1 MERYCFRK
9 YEELKNVVSMDQI
22 EKNSDFLYEYFMQ
35 NKSDIL
41 YIMKDERL
49 EAVSSPGDVH
59 KFYIGE
65 GKCEFAINKDFL
77 FLEEFDYDKAQEI
90 FLRISTIH
98 EVPVIINHKFR
109 GVIANDQ
116 CKTEKEWEAI
126 RDDLKKCRMSK
137 QHTQWL
143 CADLI
148 RWKQCFPD
156 IKFFIYYIP
165 SDKYLSPDQMR
176 IRRSRIQSKYYGN
189 YDEKLEAEKR
199 EGFSRLE
206 YDRMRMTYNN
216 GIYQLMD
223 MNTSTCKISGGNRT
237 VPNADED
244 APHKIFVFGPCTM
257 FGAYVDDS
265 STIEYFLQEKIN
277 NAGKSYQVCNC
288 SMMGPEY
295 CYHRMFTENIKE
307 DDIVILA
314 LREIDFPYCYFDNQI
329 RRYFQSDLSLLFG
342 KFRDAEKMFLSCP
355 AHCNDVMNKEIA
367 DVLFEDIKNS
377 LADEKSTRAGTAMQD
392 YYIGFDIR
400 DYFLDYTKQYRNTDI
415 RVQEVI
421 GAVVMNCNPFTL
433 GHRFLI
439 ERALEKVDYL
449 YIFVVEE
456 NKSFF
461 AFEDRM
467 QMVKEGVRDIKRVSV
482 VPSGKYIISKD
493 TFAQYFQKEYVTE
506 IKSMDYDVR
515 IFGEIVVPEFHI
527 SYRFIGEE
535 PFDMVTDKYN
545 RTLKSILPRYGVKV
559 EEIPRKRVKGREE
572 MISATRVR
580 NLVKLGDF
588 EEIRQYC
595 PESTIQYL
603 RENLEI

>member
-1 MERYCFRK
+1 MERYCFRE

-22 EKNSDFLYEYFMQ
+22 EKNSDSIYEYFIQ
-35 NKSDIL
+35 NRSDIL
-41 YIMKDERL
+41 YIMKNGRL

-65 GKCEFAINKDFL
+65 GECEFAINKDFL
-77 FLEEFDYDKAQEI
+77 VLEEVDYDKAKEI
-90 FLRISTIH
+90 FQRISTIH

-109 GVIANDQ
+109 GVIKNDQ
-116 CKTEKEWEAI
+116 CKPEKEWEAI

-143 CADLI
+143 CAVLI

-156 IKFFIYYIP
+156 IRLFIYYIP
-165 SDKYLSPDQMR
+165 SDKYLSSEQMR
-176 IRRSRIQSKYYGN
+176 TRRSRIQSKYYGN

-199 EGFSRLE
+199 EGFTRLE
-206 YDRMRMTYNN
+206 YDRIHMTYNN

-237 VPNADED
+237 VPNADEE
-244 APHKIFVFGPCTM
+244 ALHIIFVFGPCTM

-277 NAGKSYQVCNC
+277 NEGKSYQVCNC

-295 CYHRMFTENIKE
+295 CYHRMFTENMKE
-307 DDIVILA
+307 HDIVILA
-314 LREIDFPYCYFDNQI
+314 LREIDFPYCYFETQI
-329 RRYFQSDLSLLFG
+329 RSFFQRDLSMLFG

-355 AHCNDVMNKEIA
+355 AHCNDVMNNKIA
-367 DVLFEDIKNS
+367 DVFFEDIKKS
-377 LADEKSTRAGTAMQD
+377 LVDEKSTKAGIAMQD

-400 DYFLDYTKQYRNTDI
+400 NYFMGFAKQYRNIDI
-415 RVQEVI
+415 RDEEVI
-421 GAVVMNCNPFTL
+421 GSVVMNCNPFTW

-449 YIFVVEE
+449 YLFVVEE
-456 NKSFF
+456 NRSLFS
-461 AFEDRM
+461 FEDRI
-467 QMVKEGVRDIKRVSV
+467 QMVKEGVKDIEKVSV
-482 VPSGKYIISKD
+482 VPSGKYIISTN
-493 TFAQYFQKEYVTE
+493 TFAQYFQKEHVTE
-506 IKSMDYDVR
+506 IESMDYDVS
-515 IFGEIVVPEFHI
+515 IFGEIVAPEFHI

-545 RTLKSILPRYGVKV
+545 ITLKSILPQYGVKV
-559 EEIPRKRVKGREE
+559 EEIPRKRVEGCEE

-580 NLVKLGDF
+580 NLVKSGDF
-588 EEIRQYC
+588 EGIRKYC
-595 PESTIQYL
+595 PKSTIQYL
-603 RENLEI
+603 RKNFEC